1 MIQISKVLRGG
12 PGIPLGSPMCEGPK
26 FLNHNFLS
34 LRDPSSIKVTQR
46 SKKDLNPST
55 LTRDPGIPCSDFQ
68 LQRKAHLFF
77 GGAGEVCILAMK
89 LDAHTN
95 VNNFFLNDLQEK
107 RVRKITD
114 ETKLATSQYLM
125 GDTNKNNEYLGYGLE
140 KASMS
145 L

>member
-1 MIQISKVLRGG
+1 
-12 PGIPLGSPMCEGPK
+12 
-26 FLNHNFLS
+26 
-34 LRDPSSIKVTQR
+34 
-46 SKKDLNPST
+46 
-55 LTRDPGIPCSDFQ
+55 
-68 LQRKAHLFF
+68 
-77 GGAGEVCILAMK
+77 MK

-140 KASMS
+140 KTSMS